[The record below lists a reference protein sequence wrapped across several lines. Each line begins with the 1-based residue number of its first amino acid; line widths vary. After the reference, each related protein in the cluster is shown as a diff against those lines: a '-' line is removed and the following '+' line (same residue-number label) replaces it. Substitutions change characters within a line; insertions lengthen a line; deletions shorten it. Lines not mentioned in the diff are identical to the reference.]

1 MFDLNSILTGV
12 GVCANGCGCV
22 YFSEWLCKLSAGG
35 INIKSDL
42 SVPCCLRPHTDLQ
55 SHLVTMCPVTSC
67 AGSSWPGQAAP
78 APGYLTLLTTH
89 TTTRTH
95 APQLRAGLM

>member
-1 MFDLNSILTGV
+1 MLMAV
-12 GVCANGCGCV
+12 GVFISLRG
-22 YFSEWLCKLSAGG
+22 SASCQQGVLTS
-35 INIKSDL
+35 KSDL
-42 SVPCCLRPHTDLQ
+42 SVPCCLRPLTDLQ

-78 APGYLTLLTTH
+78 ASGYLTLLTTH